1 MTYWGNVDMFE
12 RDALL
17 IGPPMRVKLLIVK
30 YEIKD
35 LEGNLLGQLVSQQKA
50 VPHYFENNEGLRMSE
65 VRVEGKMGLV
75 TRILIYDSLNQ
86 VRGVFEGGGSMT
98 GILGNKTRSPCT
110 LRDKSGQVFCIS
122 DAYKYKSNLGSYE
135 GAKKSGFLVRGS
147 DGNVITSIHA
157 DNGSNA
163 IQVDF
168 LAPNLDRLALMNFIA
183 ILVG

>member
-1 MTYWGNVDMFE
+1 MFD

-17 IGPPMRVKLLIVK
+17 IGPPTRGKLLIVK
-30 YEIKD
+30 HEIKD
-35 LEGNLLGQLVSQQKA
+35 LKGNLLGQLVSQQKA
-50 VPHYFENNEGLRMSE
+50 VPYYFENNEGLRISE
-65 VRVEGKMGLV
+65 VRMEGRMGLA

-86 VRGVFEGGGSMT
+86 VRGFFEGGGFMT
-98 GILGNKTRSPCT
+98 GILGNKTRFPCT
-110 LRDKSGQVFCIS
+110 LRDKSGQILGKS

-168 LAPNLDRLALMNFIA
+168 LAPNLDRLAIMNFIA
-183 ILVG
+183 ILVT